1 MSTRHIIHC
10 ALALLLVLLGACT
23 PGKDELARH
32 QHELEERL
40 LSPCCWRQTLAD
52 HESPVATALRTEIHE
67 RLARREPPASIEG
80 ELVRRYGDKI
90 RALPEGG
97 DPRWIVGATAV
108 GAFIIALG
116 GIGWLVQ
123 RRRPPAEAALPS
135 EALFE
140 GEYAE
145 RLDDE
150 LLAVD

>member
-1 MSTRHIIHC
+1 MSSRYIIHC
-10 ALALLLVLLGACT
+10 ALALVLALLGACT
-23 PGKDELARH
+23 AGKDELARH

-52 HESPVATALRTEIHE
+52 HESPVATALRTEIHD

-97 DPRWIVGATAV
+97 DPRWIIGAIAV
-108 GAFIIALG
+108 GGSIIALG
-116 GIGWLVQ
+116 VIGLLVQ
-123 RRRPPAEAALPS
+123 RRRTPVEAALPG